1 LSAEDTRVGQA
12 IVAMRERARYLG
24 VPKSPVHEWARPRAD
39 PAPLITLSLRH
50 GREATIGIAV
60 AYVLSAFRGAG
71 VPLRRCLALGAVLAA
86 APVLPA
92 VAGAATCAS
101 GAGAMTVAL
110 NANETAT
117 VSTSAGAL
125 TLNNVPCPGGAT
137 VSNTNTVTINGNI
150 GNETAVIDLSNGP
163 LGPGLT
169 PEGSG
174 VSEVEINAA
183 LQLGSGDRVTVNGS
197 GSADQLV
204 IGAAGINLNGDDDAD
219 VIPSGVENYTAS
231 GADGNDLVSAA
242 GGQGTGSALTLPS
255 SLQGDQGDDALA
267 SGLGNDTIG
276 GGTGIDTLSFAAA
289 TSGVAV
295 SLSVTTAQNTGGAGT
310 DTITGVRNVDGT
322 TFDDALT
329 GDGSAN
335 LLSGS
340 DGADRLTGGLGD
352 DILSGGNGS
361 DTADY
366 ASSAAA
372 VTVALDQ
379 VTQDTVGAGT
389 DTLLGFE
396 NLTGG
401 SAADTLSGDG
411 GANTIRGLG
420 GNDVVNGR
428 GGDDSLDGGT
438 GTDTASLESAVSA
451 TSIDLEAEQSVGD
464 GTDSLVSFESAIGS
478 PFNDVLVGTNLA
490 NTLDGALGDDT
501 VDYAKSIGGVS
512 LNLQTNAVTGAGGTD
527 TLAEIEHAVGSMYD
541 DVMVGNTRPNNLQGV
556 TGDDTL
562 NGAGANDTLNGG
574 DGIDTVDY
582 TGAGTNV
589 QVDLTSGEG
598 HGRGDD
604 TLVAVENASTG
615 IGNDILRGTSGA
627 NTLDGGSGHDQIE
640 GRDGDDD
647 LDGGAGTDTV
657 DFSSSTTRVRVNLTH
672 QRAVGAGTDALLG
685 FEDVRG
691 GSGADFLTGDG
702 AANRVDGGGGNDVLR
717 GKGAD
722 DTLIGGG
729 GRDTVDYSG
738 FAPVTQDKGV
748 VVNLARGRAS
758 GDGADDLSKVESV
771 IGSGAGDHITGNRG
785 ANRLSGG
792 AGRDTLIGGSGR
804 DRLYGDSG
812 NDLLDSGDRRRD
824 RINGGSGRDRAAA
837 DRFDRRRSI
846 EHLKLPRR

>member
-1 LSAEDTRVGQA
+1 MLPLPDSNTTSTLAV
-12 IVAMRERARYLG
+12 
-24 VPKSPVHEWARPRAD
+24 SRPG
-39 PAPLITLSLRH
+39 PAAHIL
-50 GREATIGIAV
+50 
-60 AYVLSAFRGAG
+60 FM
-71 VPLRRCLALGAVLAA
+71 RRCLALGALLAA
-86 APVLPA
+86 TLVLPA
-92 VAGAATCAS
+92 VAEAATCAS
-101 GAGAMTVAL
+101 GGGTMTVAL
-110 NANETAT
+110 NAAETAT

-125 TLNNVPCPGGAT
+125 TLNNIPCAGGAT
-137 VSNTNTVTINGNI
+137 VSNTNTVTINGNT

-174 VSEVEINAA
+174 VSEIEINAA

-197 GSADQLV
+197 SSADQLV
-204 IGAAGINLNGDDDAD
+204 IGTAGVNLNGDDDAD
-219 VIPSGVENYTAS
+219 ITPSGVENYTAS
-231 GADGNDLVSAA
+231 GADGDDLVSAA
-242 GGQGTGSALTLPS
+242 GDQGTGSALTLPS
-255 SLQGDQGDDALA
+255 SLQGDQGDDALV
-267 SGLGNDTIG
+267 SGLETDTIG
-276 GGTGIDTLSFAAA
+276 GGTDVDTLSFTAA
-289 TSGVAV
+289 TGGVTV
-295 SLSVTTAQNTGGAGT
+295 SLAVTTAQSTGGAGT
-310 DTITGVRNVDGT
+310 DTITGVENANGT

-352 DILSGGNGS
+352 DTLSGGNGS

-366 ASSAAA
+366 ASSSAA

-379 VTQDTVGAGT
+379 VIQDTIGAGT

-411 GANTIRGLG
+411 GANIIRGLG

-428 GGDDSLDGGT
+428 GGDDGLDGGT
-438 GTDTASLESAVSA
+438 GTDTVSLESAVSG
-451 TSIDLEAEQSVGD
+451 TTIDLATEQSVGD
-464 GTDSLVSFESAIGS
+464 GTDSLVSFESATGS
-478 PFNDVLVGTNLA
+478 TFNDVLIGTELA
-490 NTLDGALGDDT
+490 NTLDGALGEDT
-501 VDYAKSIGGVS
+501 VDYSKSIGGVS
-512 LNLQTNAVTGAGGTD
+512 LNLQTNAVTGAGGND
-527 TLAEIEHAVGSMYD
+527 TLAEIENAVGSMYD
-541 DVMVGNTRPNNLQGV
+541 DVMVGNTRPNNLQGA

-562 NGAGANDTLNGG
+562 NGAGANNTLNGG
-574 DGIDTVDY
+574 EGIDTVDY
-582 TGAGTNV
+582 TAAGTNV

-604 TLVAVENASTG
+604 TFVAIENASTG
-615 IGNDILRGTSGA
+615 IGNDVLRGTTGA

-640 GRDGDDD
+640 GGDGDDD
-647 LDGGAGTDTV
+647 LDGGASTDTV
-657 DFSSSTTRVRVNLTH
+657 DFSSSTAPVRVNLTH
-672 QRAVGAGTDALLG
+672 QRALGAGTDALLG

-691 GSGADFLTGDG
+691 GSGADFLAGDG
-702 AANRVDGGGGNDVLR
+702 AANRVDGGPGNDVLR
-717 GKGAD
+717 GKSAD

-738 FAPVTQDKGV
+738 FAPVTLDKGV

-758 GDGADDLSKVESV
+758 GDGADDLSQVESV
-771 IGSGAGDHITGNRG
+771 IGSGAGDHITGNRR

-792 AGRDTLIGGSGR
+792 PGRDTLIGGSGR

-812 NDLLDSGDRRRD
+812 NDRLYSRDRRRD
-824 RINGGSGRDRAAA
+824 RINGGSGRDRATA

-846 EHLKLPRR
+846 ETLKLPRR